1 MRYVDATVKRTC
13 LGIDCSYSVS
23 SSVYFDE
30 SSDIRRRETSSSLNL
45 YDTTYNIANGGELYM
60 STSTKI
66 GQSTKEGG
74 SMPETGRI
82 RFANK
87 TLSNLYM
94 GSLHHKEGWGT
105 AYGSIDQ
112 DGSYRA
118 VEYTGYVWN
127 FDGGDT
133 THIGGWMEIGGKSSR
148 SRKQP
153 RNFVCYVDYNGSRIK
168 NMAVPETAVNITTIV
183 SLLTTIMTTSGII
196 SAPTD
201 TATAVNSFPRPVTCF
216 GG

>member
-94 GSLHHKEGWGT
+94 GSLHHEVGWG
-105 AYGSIDQ
+105 
-112 DGSYRA
+112 DGL
-118 VEYTGYVWN
+118 
-127 FDGGDT
+127 
-133 THIGGWMEIGGKSSR
+133 
-148 SRKQP
+148 
-153 RNFVCYVDYNGSRIK
+153 RIH
-168 NMAVPETAVNITTIV
+168 
-183 SLLTTIMTTSGII
+183 
-196 SAPTD
+196 
-201 TATAVNSFPRPVTCF
+201 
-216 GG
+216 

>member
-1 MRYVDATVKRTC
+1 MMRYVDATVKRTC

-30 SSDIRRRETSSSLNL
+30 SSDTSRRATSSSLNL

-94 GSLHHKEGWGT
+94 GSLHHKGGWGT

-133 THIGGWMEIGGKSSR
+133 TQIGGWMEIGGKSSR
-148 SRKQP
+148 SKKQP
-153 RNFVCYVDYNGSRIK
+153 RNFVCYVDYNGKPHKKYGSPRDSCKYHDDCQFGDNDNDNKRYYIR
-168 NMAVPETAVNITTIV
+168 
-183 SLLTTIMTTSGII
+183 
-196 SAPTD
+196 TD
-201 TATAVNSFPRPVTCF
+201 GHGY